1 MMLDNLI
8 NDLHNFR
15 NGLKRITMAQENRI
29 NRDLMFKICFMY
41 FANFI
46 LKILEINEEIVEIS
60 PTEIIGLENL
70 KKPKIFNNFLDF
82 AAVTKSGKIILF
94 EFKKNALRTKDLK
107 QLYNYFDRVHCKK
120 KAHVDFIII
129 TISDK
134 GIISSYKNK
143 PLIFCP
149 RIIKTKTINKQKDL
163 SILRDKFK
171 HNYKLNPYDC
181 SLMIALPL
189 FKTEESEAEI
199 TREMCEYIKEK
210 KNCIPAD
217 EVDDVVLAMYL
228 NIIEYIDEEKQDE
241 LMEMIGLSEKIEGV
255 ISEIENNAREDRE
268 KKGERK
274 IIKKLLKTFTEDE
287 VSKILDIEKTTLLTL
302 IHK

>member
-255 ISEIENNAREDRE
+255 ISEIENNAREDGE

>member
-134 GIISSYKNK
+134 GIIISYKNK

-255 ISEIENNAREDRE
+255 ISEIENNAREDGE

>member
-1 MMLDNLI
+1 
-8 NDLHNFR
+8 
-15 NGLKRITMAQENRI
+15 
-29 NRDLMFKICFMY
+29 MY

-46 LKILEINEEIVEIS
+46 LKILEINEKIVEIS

-82 AAVTKSGKIILF
+82 ATVTKSGKIILF

-107 QLYNYFDRVHCKK
+107 QSYKYFDRVHCKK

-171 HNYKLNPYDC
+171 HNCKLNPYDC

-189 FKTEESEAEI
+189 FKTEESETEI

-228 NIIEYIDEEKQDE
+228 NLIEYIDEEKQDE
-241 LMEMIGLSEKIEGV
+241 LMEMIGLSEKIDGV
-255 ISEIENNAREDRE
+255 ISEIENNAREDGE

>member
-1 MMLDNLI
+1 
-8 NDLHNFR
+8 
-15 NGLKRITMAQENRI
+15 MAQENRI

-241 LMEMIGLSEKIEGV
+241 LMDMIGLSEKIEGV
-255 ISEIENNAREDRE
+255 ISEIENNAREDGE

>member
-1 MMLDNLI
+1 MLDNLI

-255 ISEIENNAREDRE
+255 ISEIENNAREDGE